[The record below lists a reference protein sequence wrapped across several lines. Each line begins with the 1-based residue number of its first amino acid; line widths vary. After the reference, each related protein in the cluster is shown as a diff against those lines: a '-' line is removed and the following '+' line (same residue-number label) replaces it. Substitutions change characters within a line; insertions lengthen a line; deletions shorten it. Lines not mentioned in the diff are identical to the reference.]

1 MEIPPETIIRFS
13 RFKQFLNVLLAV
25 FMIGLALTI
34 ILVPDKYFFTFGS
47 LFRKFMGTML
57 ILAGTHTLYIA
68 IKNIMN
74 RKIQI
79 VINYNGLMTAGAS
92 FYSWKNISNA
102 KVVKI
107 GIGKNSSY
115 HLQYRVDGYMH
126 DFELSGFDIGNKK
139 LSELLKLYS
148 DGTANTEKESN

>member
-13 RFKQFLNVLLAV
+13 RFKQFLNVLLAA
-25 FMIGLALTI
+25 FMIGLAITI
-34 ILVPDKYFFTFGS
+34 ILIPDKGFFTFGS

-57 ILAGTHTLYIA
+57 IIVGIHTLYTA

-79 VINYNGLMTAGAS
+79 MINYNGLMTAGTP

-115 HLQYRVDGYMH
+115 HLQYRADGYRH
-126 DFELSGFDIGNKK
+126 DFEISGFDIGNRK

-148 DGTANTEKESN
+148 DGTANTKKESN